1 MAEVITGEAV
11 VIDVPLARF
20 PSRTLALLIDIAIQL
35 VLLFGLGGVAL
46 AAGAGGGLDAA
57 AVAAISLA
65 VSVAIIVGYPTL
77 FETLSRGRSLGKLA
91 LGLRVVSDD
100 GGPERFRQALMRA
113 LAGVLEIW
121 LTLGFLALLTSLLS
135 SGGKRLGDI
144 FAGTFVITERLPGR
158 RGTTAPMSALP
169 PALAAWAATA
179 ELSGLT
185 DATAET
191 ARQYL
196 SRYFDF
202 TPATREEFGRR
213 IAAAVTAQVTP
224 PPPAGASPPDY
235 LSAVLAERRER
246 AHARMAP
253 RRPGSPATPGQ
264 AHPAARPGPAATTP
278 ATPPAPEEAAT
289 AGTTGTTG
297 TTAPSPGPG
306 TSAFPAAAPG
316 GLPPPS
322 REWTRP
328 DRCRGDSPTQRALG
342 RAICP
347 DSAHVR
353 RNRRGAPGLR

>member
-1 MAEVITGEAV
+1 VAEVITGEAV

-57 AVAAISLA
+57 AVAAISLT

-121 LTLGFLALLTSLLS
+121 LTVGFLALLTSLLS

-144 FAGTFVITERLPGR
+144 FAGTFVITERLPAR

-185 DATAET
+185 DATADT

-246 AHARMAP
+246 AHARMAGQAG
-253 RRPGSPATPGQ
+253 PGSPAPAAPGQ
-264 AHPAARPGPAATTP
+264 APPAASPAPAATSAAPPP
-278 ATPPAPEEAAT
+278 APEGAATAGPAGTTPPAPQ
-289 AGTTGTTG
+289 
-297 TTAPSPGPG
+297 
-306 TSAFPAAAPG
+306 
-316 GLPPPS
+316 PPPS
-322 REWTRP
+322 APPPRP
-328 DRCRGDSPTQRALG
+328 GGFLPPR
-342 RAICP
+342 
-347 DSAHVR
+347 
-353 RNRRGAPGLR
+353 

>member
-1 MAEVITGEAV
+1 VAEVITGEAV
-11 VIDVPLARF
+11 VIDVPFARF
-20 PSRTLALLIDIAIQL
+20 PSRTLALMIDIAIQL

-57 AVAAISLA
+57 AVTAISLA
-65 VSVAIIVGYPTL
+65 VSVLIIVGYPTL

-113 LAGVLEIW
+113 LTAVLEIW
-121 LTLGFLALLTSLLS
+121 LTLGFLALVTSLLS

-144 FAGTFVITERLPGR
+144 FGGTFVITERLPGR

-196 SRYFDF
+196 SRYYDF

-213 IAAAVTAQVTP
+213 IAAAVAAQVSP

-235 LSAVLAERRER
+235 LSAVLAERRDR
-246 AHARMAP
+246 AHARIAEA
-253 RRPGSPATPGQ
+253 RPAIPAGASPGSAGASPGSAAAGSPAAQ
-264 AHPAARPGPAATTP
+264 ASPAAPGATAPAGASPPAPAGPAAP
-278 ATPPAPEEAAT
+278 AEA
-289 AGTTGTTG
+289 TGHSP
-297 TTAPSPGPG
+297 TAPADSPPPVPD
-306 TSAFPAAAPG
+306 SDPPPPRPG
-316 GLPPPS
+316 GFLPP
-322 REWTRP
+322 R
-328 DRCRGDSPTQRALG
+328 
-342 RAICP
+342 
-347 DSAHVR
+347 
-353 RNRRGAPGLR
+353 

>member
-1 MAEVITGEAV
+1 VAEVITGEAV

-20 PSRTLALLIDIAIQL
+20 PSRTLALIIDIAIQL

-46 AAGAGGGLDAA
+46 AVGAGGGLDAA
-57 AVAAISLA
+57 AVAAISLT
-65 VSVAIIVGYPTL
+65 VSVLIIVGYPAL

-91 LGLRVVSDD
+91 VGLRVVSDD

-121 LTLGFLALLTSLLS
+121 LTLGFLALVTSLVS

-158 RGTTAPMSALP
+158 HGTTAPMSALP

-185 DATAET
+185 DTTAET

-196 SRYFDF
+196 SRYYDF

-213 IAAAVTAQVTP
+213 IAAAVAAQVTP

-235 LSAVLAERRER
+235 LSAVLAERRDR
-246 AHARMAP
+246 AHARIAAQAG
-253 RRPGSPATPGQ
+253 PGSPAG
-264 AHPAARPGPAATTP
+264 AGPAATGSPAGAAANAGSPADAGSPAGAPANAGSDAGAAPASADSPAGAAPAAPTEASPAPAGNSPDAP
-278 ATPPAPEEAAT
+278 ATTTPPVPGPSAPPAR
-289 AGTTGTTG
+289 
-297 TTAPSPGPG
+297 
-306 TSAFPAAAPG
+306 PG
-316 GLPPPS
+316 GFLPP
-322 REWTRP
+322 R
-328 DRCRGDSPTQRALG
+328 
-342 RAICP
+342 
-347 DSAHVR
+347 
-353 RNRRGAPGLR
+353 

>member
-11 VIDVPLARF
+11 VIDVPFARF
-20 PSRTLALLIDIAIQL
+20 PSRALALMIDIAIQL

-46 AAGAGGGLDAA
+46 AAGAGGGLNAA
-57 AVAAISLA
+57 AVAAISLT
-65 VSVAIIVGYPTL
+65 VSVLIIVGYPTL

-113 LAGVLEIW
+113 LAAVLEIW
-121 LTLGFLALLTSLLS
+121 LTLGFLALVTSLLS

-196 SRYFDF
+196 SRYYDF

-213 IAAAVTAQVTP
+213 IAAAVAAQVSP
-224 PPPAGASPPDY
+224 PPPGGSSPPDY

-246 AHARMAP
+246 ARARMA
-253 RRPGSPATPGQ
+253 GQASPASQASPSGPASPG
-264 AHPAARPGPAATTP
+264 AGAPAGDSSAAPAPDVPPVPPAAADPLA
-278 ATPPAPEEAAT
+278 PPAPSDPSVPSSADDPPVP
-289 AGTTGTTG
+289 GSG
-297 TTAPSPGPG
+297 APPPRR
-306 TSAFPAAAPG
+306 G
-316 GLPPPS
+316 GFLPP
-322 REWTRP
+322 R
-328 DRCRGDSPTQRALG
+328 
-342 RAICP
+342 
-347 DSAHVR
+347 
-353 RNRRGAPGLR
+353 

>member
-1 MAEVITGEAV
+1 VAEVITGEAV

-20 PSRTLALLIDIAIQL
+20 PSRTLAVLIDIAIQL

-46 AAGAGGGLDAA
+46 AVGAGGGLDAA
-57 AVAAISLA
+57 AVA
-65 VSVAIIVGYPTL
+65 TL

-121 LTLGFLALLTSLLS
+121 LTIGFLALITSLLS

-224 PPPAGASPPDY
+224 SPPAGTSPPDY
-235 LSAVLAERRER
+235 LSAVLAERRAR
-246 AHARMAP
+246 AQARMTAQTG
-253 RRPGSPATPGQ
+253 PGSPA
-264 AHPAARPGPAATTP
+264 PAAPDQARPSAGPAAAATGAATAPAPEGAAAAGSAATTP
-278 ATPPAPEEAAT
+278 PEPPA
-289 AGTTGTTG
+289 
-297 TTAPSPGPG
+297 S
-306 TSAFPAAAPG
+306 
-316 GLPPPS
+316 PPPS
-322 REWTRP
+322 R
-328 DRCRGDSPTQRALG
+328 
-342 RAICP
+342 
-347 DSAHVR
+347 
-353 RNRRGAPGLR
+353 PGGFLPPG

>member
-11 VIDVPLARF
+11 VIDVPFARF
-20 PSRTLALLIDIAIQL
+20 PSRTLALIIDIAVQL

-57 AVAAISLA
+57 AVAAISLTVTA
-65 VSVAIIVGYPTL
+65 AIIVGYPTL

-196 SRYFDF
+196 SRYYDF

-213 IAAAVTAQVTP
+213 IAAAVAAQVTP
-224 PPPAGASPPDY
+224 PPPPGASPPDY
-235 LSAVLAERRER
+235 LSAVLAERRDR
-246 AHARMAP
+246 AHARIAAQAG
-253 RRPGSPATPGQ
+253 PGSPAQ
-264 AHPAARPGPAATTP
+264 
-278 ATPPAPEEAAT
+278 
-289 AGTTGTTG
+289 
-297 TTAPSPGPG
+297 
-306 TSAFPAAAPG
+306 AAPG
-316 GLPPPS
+316 QPAQSVPPAQSAPASPAPPAGDLPRRTSHRRPTSPRPRPRASSPGRLPPPS
-322 REWTRP
+322 LTP
-328 DRCRGDSPTQRALG
+328 DRVPEPTFPA
-342 RAICP
+342 
-347 DSAHVR
+347 
-353 RNRRGAPGLR
+353 

>member
-20 PSRTLALLIDIAIQL
+20 PSRTLALLIDITIQL

-46 AAGAGGGLDAA
+46 AAGAGDGLDAA
-57 AVAAISLA
+57 AIAAISLT

-121 LTLGFLALLTSLLS
+121 LTIGFLALLTSLLS
-135 SGGKRLGDI
+135 SGSKRLGDI

-158 RGTTAPMSALP
+158 RGTIAPMSALP

-213 IAAAVTAQVTP
+213 IAAAVTAQVSP
-224 PPPAGASPPDY
+224 PPPAGTSPPDY

-246 AHARMAP
+246 ADARMTAQASL
-253 RRPGSPATPGQ
+253 GSPARAGRE
-264 AHPAARPGPAATTP
+264 AGAPAEPAATTP
-278 ATPPAPEEAAT
+278 PE
-289 AGTTGTTG
+289 
-297 TTAPSPGPG
+297 PSPSP
-306 TSAFPAAAPG
+306 PPPRPG
-316 GLPPPS
+316 GFLPP
-322 REWTRP
+322 R
-328 DRCRGDSPTQRALG
+328 
-342 RAICP
+342 
-347 DSAHVR
+347 
-353 RNRRGAPGLR
+353 

>member
-11 VIDVPLARF
+11 VIDVPFARF
-20 PSRTLALLIDIAIQL
+20 PSRTLALIIDIAVQL

-57 AVAAISLA
+57 AVAAISLT

-121 LTLGFLALLTSLLS
+121 LTLGFIALLTSLLS

-196 SRYFDF
+196 SRYYDF

-213 IAAAVTAQVTP
+213 IAAAVAAQVTP
-224 PPPAGASPPDY
+224 PPPPGTSPPDY
-235 LSAVLAERRER
+235 LSAVLAERRDR
-246 AHARMAP
+246 AHARITAQTTGRSPAQTASPGSAAAATPASRAHPPTPTRPRQTAQPQTRPGQTARPPRPPPP
-253 RRPGSPATPGQ
+253 RRPSPHRP
-264 AHPAARPGPAATTP
+264 HPSQEPASPRPRPRAS
-278 ATPPAPEEAAT
+278 
-289 AGTTGTTG
+289 
-297 TTAPSPGPG
+297 SPGR
-306 TSAFPAAAPG
+306 
-316 GLPPPS
+316 LPPPS
-322 REWTRP
+322 LTHGP
-328 DRCRGDSPTQRALG
+328 VPSPTFPA
-342 RAICP
+342 
-347 DSAHVR
+347 
-353 RNRRGAPGLR
+353 

>member
-1 MAEVITGEAV
+1 VAEVITGEAV

-57 AVAAISLA
+57 AVAAISLT
-65 VSVAIIVGYPTL
+65 VSVVIIVGYPTL
-77 FETLSRGRSLGKLA
+77 SETLSRGRSLGKLA

-121 LTLGFLALLTSLLS
+121 LTVGFLALLTSLLS

-191 ARQYL
+191 A
-196 SRYFDF
+196 
-202 TPATREEFGRR
+202 
-213 IAAAVTAQVTP
+213 QVTP
-224 PPPAGASPPDY
+224 PPPADASPPDY

-246 AHARMAP
+246 AHARMAGQAS
-253 RRPGSPATPGQ
+253 PGSPAPATDGQ
-264 AHPAARPGPAATTP
+264 APAAAASPAPAATNAATTP
-278 ATPPAPEEAAT
+278 ACEGAATAGSAATTPPAPQP
-289 AGTTGTTG
+289 
-297 TTAPSPGPG
+297 APSPP
-306 TSAFPAAAPG
+306 PPRPG
-316 GLPPPS
+316 GFLPP
-322 REWTRP
+322 R
-328 DRCRGDSPTQRALG
+328 
-342 RAICP
+342 
-347 DSAHVR
+347 
-353 RNRRGAPGLR
+353 

>member
-11 VIDVPLARF
+11 VIDVPFARF
-20 PSRTLALLIDIAIQL
+20 PSRTLALMIDIAIQL

-57 AVAAISLA
+57 AVAAISLT
-65 VSVAIIVGYPTL
+65 VSVLIIVGYPTL

-113 LAGVLEIW
+113 LAAVLEIW
-121 LTLGFLALLTSLLS
+121 LTLGFLALVTSLLS

-196 SRYFDF
+196 SRYCDF
-202 TPATREEFGRR
+202 TPATRDEFGRR
-213 IAAAVTAQVTP
+213 IAAAVAAQVTP

-235 LSAVLAERRER
+235 LSAVLAERRDR
-246 AHARMAP
+246 AHARMAGQATL
-253 RRPGSPATPGQ
+253 GSPSSPTSPAPAASATP
-264 AHPAARPGPAATTP
+264 AAPAASAAPPALSAPSALSAPPAPAADDGSAPAAPGPG
-278 ATPPAPEEAAT
+278 TPPAPVPQPEA
-289 AGTTGTTG
+289 
-297 TTAPSPGPG
+297 
-306 TSAFPAAAPG
+306 
-316 GLPPPS
+316 PPS
-322 REWTRP
+322 R
-328 DRCRGDSPTQRALG
+328 
-342 RAICP
+342 
-347 DSAHVR
+347 
-353 RNRRGAPGLR
+353 PGGFLPPR

>member
-11 VIDVPLARF
+11 VIDVPFARF
-20 PSRTLALLIDIAIQL
+20 PSRTLALMIDIAIQL

-57 AVAAISLA
+57 AVAAISLT
-65 VSVAIIVGYPTL
+65 VSVLIIVGYPTL

-113 LAGVLEIW
+113 LAAVLEIW
-121 LTLGFLALLTSLLS
+121 LTLGFLALVTSLLS

-196 SRYFDF
+196 SRYYDF
-202 TPATREEFGRR
+202 TPATRDEFGRR
-213 IAAAVTAQVTP
+213 IAAAVAAQVTP
-224 PPPAGASPPDY
+224 PPPAGTSPPDY
-235 LSAVLAERRER
+235 LSAVLAERRDR
-246 AHARMAP
+246 AHARMAGQATL
-253 RRPGSPATPGQ
+253 GSPSSPTSSAPAVSATP
-264 AHPAARPGPAATTP
+264 AAPAASAAPRAPSASPAPSAPRAPSASPAPSTSPAPSASPAPGAPAAADGSAPAAPGPG
-278 ATPPAPEEAAT
+278 TPPAPVPQPEA
-289 AGTTGTTG
+289 
-297 TTAPSPGPG
+297 
-306 TSAFPAAAPG
+306 
-316 GLPPPS
+316 PPS
-322 REWTRP
+322 R
-328 DRCRGDSPTQRALG
+328 
-342 RAICP
+342 
-347 DSAHVR
+347 
-353 RNRRGAPGLR
+353 PGGFLPPR

>member
-1 MAEVITGEAV
+1 VAEVITGEAV
-11 VIDVPLARF
+11 VIDVPFARF
-20 PSRTLALLIDIAIQL
+20 PSRTLALIIDLMIQL

-57 AVAAISLA
+57 AVAAISLT
-65 VSVAIIVGYPTL
+65 VSVLIIVGYPAL

-113 LAGVLEIW
+113 LLAVLEIW
-121 LTLGFLALLTSLLS
+121 LTLGFLALVTSLLS

-179 ELSGLT
+179 ELSGLD

-196 SRYFDF
+196 SRYYDF

-213 IAAAVTAQVTP
+213 LAAAVAAQVTP

-235 LSAVLAERRER
+235 LSAVLAERRDR
-246 AHARMAP
+246 AHARIA
-253 RRPGSPATPGQ
+253 G
-264 AHPAARPGPAATTP
+264 RPGPGAPGTQAGAPAANSPVIP
-278 ATPPAPEEAAT
+278 AGDSPAVNYPPLAHPPPLRPPPPRRT
-289 AGTTGTTG
+289 RHRRPISPR
-297 TTAPSPGPG
+297 PSPPG
-306 TSAFPAAAPG
+306 R
-316 GLPPPS
+316 LPPPALTTLGDRLPPLITYLVHSSARFVGFSCTRSVIS
-322 REWTRP
+322 RGTP
-328 DRCRGDSPTQRALG
+328 
-342 RAICP
+342 
-347 DSAHVR
+347 
-353 RNRRGAPGLR
+353 

>member
-1 MAEVITGEAV
+1 
-11 VIDVPLARF
+11 
-20 PSRTLALLIDIAIQL
+20 
-35 VLLFGLGGVAL
+35 
-46 AAGAGGGLDAA
+46 
-57 AVAAISLA
+57 
-65 VSVAIIVGYPTL
+65 
-77 FETLSRGRSLGKLA
+77 
-91 LGLRVVSDD
+91 VVSDD

-121 LTLGFLALLTSLLS
+121 LTVGFLALLTSLLS

-185 DATAET
+185 DATADT

-246 AHARMAP
+246 AHARMTGQAG
-253 RRPGSPATPGQ
+253 PGSPAPAAQGQ
-264 AHPAARPGPAATTP
+264 APPAGPAPAATSA
-278 ATPPAPEEAAT
+278 ATPPAREGATT
-289 AGTTGTTG
+289 AGPAGPTPPPPQP
-297 TTAPSPGPG
+297 APSPP
-306 TSAFPAAAPG
+306 PPRPG
-316 GLPPPS
+316 GFLPP
-322 REWTRP
+322 R
-328 DRCRGDSPTQRALG
+328 
-342 RAICP
+342 
-347 DSAHVR
+347 
-353 RNRRGAPGLR
+353 

>member
-57 AVAAISLA
+57 AVAAISLT

-121 LTLGFLALLTSLLS
+121 LTIGFLALLTSLLS

-144 FAGTFVITERLPGR
+144 FAGTFVITERLPGP

-169 PALAAWAATA
+169 PALVAWAATA

-224 PPPAGASPPDY
+224 PPPADTSPPDY

-246 AHARMAP
+246 AHARMAGP
-253 RRPGSPATPGQ
+253 ASPGSPAPDATSAATP
-264 AHPAARPGPAATTP
+264 PARDEAATRAAATTP
-278 ATPPAPEEAAT
+278 PAEPT
-289 AGTTGTTG
+289 
-297 TTAPSPGPG
+297 PSPP
-306 TSAFPAAAPG
+306 PPRPG
-316 GLPPPS
+316 GFLPP
-322 REWTRP
+322 R
-328 DRCRGDSPTQRALG
+328 
-342 RAICP
+342 
-347 DSAHVR
+347 
-353 RNRRGAPGLR
+353 